1 MDKHDEGS
9 YLVSDFNIVCILM
22 NFRFELVDEYWDQK
36 RKTWCF
42 KRDSRMDQILKQY
55 WQRNLSVNVA
65 EFLAVQDQMKTS
77 LTHNR

>member
-1 MDKHDEGS
+1 MKKEN
-9 YLVSDFNIVCILM
+9 YLCSDFNLACILM
-22 NFRFELVDEYWDQK
+22 HFRFELTDEYWDKK